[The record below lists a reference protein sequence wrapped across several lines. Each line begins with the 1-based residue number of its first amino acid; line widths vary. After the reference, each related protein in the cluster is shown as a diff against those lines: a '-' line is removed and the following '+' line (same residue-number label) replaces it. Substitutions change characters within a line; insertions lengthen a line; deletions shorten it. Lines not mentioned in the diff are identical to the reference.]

1 MLAVHFHYYFI
12 VHLLFT
18 DDSGGGKHMH
28 VEMSNDAY
36 WWPQDETMVTL
47 LLFWNLYSFID
58 LFLLFYIMLNK
69 MLNMLNNNEPNRQ
82 DTDQPHNL
90 GCWIM
95 GCVCAMCR
103 GVSEL
108 VWSGEKFEIVFQV
121 MLTFL
126 VKWPTYSTILT
137 HIIIGQHIH
146 TCRILWN
153 DGAGEKAGSRLKHD
167 VSFVWHVRYNQAR
180 MARVCQRKSHRPSGL
195 HSPLNIF
202 TCH

>member
-1 MLAVHFHYYFI
+1 MTAV
-12 VHLLFT
+12 VVST
-18 DDSGGGKHMH
+18 CMWRCQ
-28 VEMSNDAY
+28 M
-36 WWPQDETMVTL
+36 TL
-47 LLFWNLYSFID
+47 LVATGWNHGHFVVIFKFLFID
-58 LFLLFYIMLNK
+58 LFLLFYNMLNK
-69 MLNMLNNNEPNRQ
+69 MLNMQNNNEPNRQ

-90 GCWIM
+90 GCFLIM

-108 VWSGEKFEIVFQV
+108 VWSGEKFETLFQV

-137 HIIIGQHIH
+137 HNIIGQHIH

-167 VSFVWHVRYNQAR
+167 ASFVWHVRYN
-180 MARVCQRKSHRPSGL
+180 
-195 HSPLNIF
+195 
-202 TCH
+202 